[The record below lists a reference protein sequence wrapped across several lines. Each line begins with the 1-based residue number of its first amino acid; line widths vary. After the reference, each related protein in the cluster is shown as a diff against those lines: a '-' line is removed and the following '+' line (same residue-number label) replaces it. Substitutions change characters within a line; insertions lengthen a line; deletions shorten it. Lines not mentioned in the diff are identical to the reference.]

1 MLTSDIIGSEK
12 RMIIDI
18 GQKSFI
24 EYNPN
29 FLNEKESQEYLNEL
43 LSIKEWQQGVYSMYG
58 KEVKTPRLL
67 WAMRENDFKVPKGY
81 SVTGNSEF
89 TPLINKLKKK
99 VEEYTDTKLKYAQ
112 LNYYRDGND
121 YIGWHSDNEVI
132 DGDIIA
138 SISLGA
144 DRKFSLKSK
153 DNTLKYDLNLKS
165 GSLLTMDSNASKNLW
180 KHSLPKMK
188 TNDLRINIT
197 FRNK

>member
-67 WAMRENDFKVPKGY
+67 WAMRENNFKVPKGY
-81 SVTGNSEF
+81 SVTGNNEF

-144 DRKFSLKSK
+144 ERKFSLKSK